1 VLFGAE
7 VLVRG
12 HASRADGAADGAR
25 APDPDQAGAG
35 PSRLNVR
42 AAKAL
47 GQHFLID
54 HRVLSTIVE
63 AAELST
69 TDTVV
74 EVGPGLGI
82 LTQELVDRA
91 GAVVAVEVDVEL
103 ARALGKHL
111 PGRTNLRIV
120 NSSILDFSPEE
131 LLTDLAVRGKPP
143 ASYKVVANLPYY
155 IAAPTLRHF
164 LEASVR
170 PELMVVMV
178 QKEVGESIA
187 AGPGSM
193 SLLGISVQVYGTPRV
208 VGIVPARCF
217 YPRPKVKSAIVRIDV
232 HPKPALPVEEI
243 PVFFDVVRAGFS
255 SPRKQLRNSLSVGL
269 DVPAAEARRLL
280 EAAGIAP
287 ERRPQTLSVSEWAAL
302 YREFAGAVSK

>member
-1 VLFGAE
+1 M
-7 VLVRG
+7 RG
-12 HASRADGAADGAR
+12 HASRVDGAADAAR
-25 APDPDQAGAG
+25 MTGLVQAKARL
-35 PSRLNVR
+35 SRLNVR

-63 AAELST
+63 AAELSS

-91 GAVVAVEVDVEL
+91 ERVVAVELDEKL
-103 ARALGKHL
+103 AQALGEAFPQDAK
-111 PGRTNLRIV
+111 LRIV
-120 NSSILDFSPEE
+120 NGSILDFSPEE
-131 LLTDLAVRGKPP
+131 LLADLSGAAKPP
-143 ASYKVVANLPYY
+143 ARYKVVANLPYY
-155 IAAPTLRHF
+155 VAAPTLRHF

-187 AGPGSM
+187 AEPGSM
-193 SLLGISVQVYGTPRV
+193 SLLGVSVQVYGAPRIV
-208 VGIVPARCF
+208 DFVPANCF
-217 YPRPKVKSAIVRIDV
+217 QPRPKVKSAIVRIDV
-232 HPKPALPVEEI
+232 RPEPALPDKDI

-269 DVPAAEARRLL
+269 NMQAAEAGRLL

-287 ERRPQTLSVSEWAAL
+287 DRRPQTLSVSEWAAL
-302 YREFAGAVSK
+302 YREVAGTRSK